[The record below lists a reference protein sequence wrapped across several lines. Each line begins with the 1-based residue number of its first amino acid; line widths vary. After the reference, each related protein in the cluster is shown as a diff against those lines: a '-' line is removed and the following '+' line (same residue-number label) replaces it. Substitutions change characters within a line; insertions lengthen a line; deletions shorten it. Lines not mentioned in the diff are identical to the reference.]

1 MHGAEALANHT
12 HKFASISSME
22 GYVERTTILGGIEID
37 KLFHVRYAQDLKP
50 QIRTLFSIYYKSV
63 NQLASVFQTLSNF
76 HLKHSRLLYSLISF
90 SICSLMGF
98 WLFGLGFLI

>member
-22 GYVERTTILGGIEID
+22 GHVERTTILGGIEID

-63 NQLASVFQTLSNF
+63 NKLASVFQTLSNF

-90 SICSLMGF
+90 SI
-98 WLFGLGFLI
+98 